1 MEAGRG
7 PCATEKREGT
17 AVDRLSGKAA
27 AEAGA
32 GAESPESA
40 AAEELGCGSAEE
52 VVGAAEVAISAP
64 GREAAGLPGRGKL
77 LVRDVK
83 GGRAVKTGV
92 MGVEEPCGGREMEE
106 SGLETFRG
114 ALRLDRPDNAG
125 LRQDGKVMGT
135 EADVYAR
142 PSVPDRPRV
151 PGEGGTGW
159 DGPLKADGV
168 GLVGS
173 VLIMTGRVVTA
184 GAGVDGARRSELPAW
199 GPGSRVAVEPPV
211 PEATEAAGA
220 ARGDCVGR
228 LGGVEAEL
236 AAGEGR
242 PGNRARLGVED
253 LCGA

>member
-64 GREAAGLPGRGKL
+64 GREAAGLPGRGKW

-92 MGVEEPCGGREMEE
+92 RGVEEQG
-106 SGLETFRG
+106 
-114 ALRLDRPDNAG
+114 
-125 LRQDGKVMGT
+125 
-135 EADVYAR
+135 
-142 PSVPDRPRV
+142 
-151 PGEGGTGW
+151 
-159 DGPLKADGV
+159 
-168 GLVGS
+168 
-173 VLIMTGRVVTA
+173 
-184 GAGVDGARRSELPAW
+184 
-199 GPGSRVAVEPPV
+199 
-211 PEATEAAGA
+211 
-220 ARGDCVGR
+220 
-228 LGGVEAEL
+228 GGVAHSGGWCSTMLAIASL
-236 AAGEGR
+236 AA
-242 PGNRARLGVED
+242 AHLKI
-253 LCGA
+253 